1 MITRRYLVGLA
12 AASALAP
19 VVLPRIARAQ
29 PSLSQS
35 WPNRIVKLVAPF
47 PPGGGTD
54 VVARILSN
62 RLSEVWGQQVI
73 VENKP
78 GAGGNFG
85 AEQVARAEP
94 DGYTILIAALPMA
107 VNRFLFRSLAY
118 DSITDFAPV
127 IMICQFPNLL
137 VVPNSS
143 PVKTVQE
150 LIAHGKAN
158 SGKLTFASSGVGTSP
173 HLSGELFKRMAGFEM
188 THVPYRG
195 VAPALT
201 DVIPGRVDMMFNTAA
216 GVLQQVR
223 AGQVRGLAVSTV
235 KRFPTAP
242 EFPTV
247 AESGLPGF
255 DVTSWYA
262 LFVPVKTPADIVKK
276 INADTAAILAEPAIK
291 TRLEQVGVE
300 VVASTPQQLGARL
313 KAETDQ
319 WGPIIKGAGI
329 KTQD

>member
-1 MITRRYLVGLA
+1 M
-12 AASALAP
+12 
-19 VVLPRIARAQ
+19 
-29 PSLSQS
+29 
-35 WPNRIVKLVAPF
+35 KLVAPF

-54 VVARILSN
+54 VVARILTN

-85 AEQVARAEP
+85 AEQVARADP

-107 VNRFLFRSLAY
+107 VNRFLFRSLGY

-143 PVKTVQE
+143 PAKTVQE

-195 VAPALT
+195 VAPALS

-235 KRFPTAP
+235 KRFPTAM

-262 LFVPVKTPADIVKK
+262 LFVPIKTPADIVRK
-276 INADTAAILAEPAIK
+276 IHADTAAILAEPAIK

-313 KAETDQ
+313 KAETEQ

-329 KTQD
+329 KTQE

>member
-1 MITRRYLVGLA
+1 MITRRHLVGLA

-19 VVLPRIARAQ
+19 TILPRIARAQ
-29 PSLSQS
+29 P

-54 VVARILSN
+54 VVARILTN

-85 AEQVARAEP
+85 AEQVARSDP

-107 VNRFLFRSLAY
+107 VNRFLFKSLGY

-137 VVPNSS
+137 VVPNTS
-143 PVKTVQE
+143 PARTVQE

-158 SGKLTFASSGVGTSP
+158 NGKLTFASSGVGTSP

-195 VAPALT
+195 VAPALS

-223 AGQVRGLAVSTV
+223 SGQVRGLAVSTV

-262 LFVPVKTPADIVKK
+262 LFVPIKTSADVVKK
-276 INADTAAILAEPAIK
+276 IHADTAAILAEPAMK
-291 TRLEQVGVE
+291 ARLEQVGVE
-300 VVASTPQQLGARL
+300 VVASTPQALGARL
-313 KAETDQ
+313 KAETEQ

>member
-1 MITRRYLVGLA
+1 MITRRHLVGLA

-19 VVLPRIARAQ
+19 AVSPCIARAQ
-29 PSLSQS
+29 QA

-62 RLSEVWGQQVI
+62 RLSEVWAQQVI

-85 AEQVARAEP
+85 AEQVARSEP

-107 VNRFLFRSLAY
+107 VNRFLFRSLSY
-118 DSITDFAPV
+118 DSISDFAPV

-143 PVKTVQE
+143 PVKSVKE

-195 VAPALT
+195 VAPALS

-223 AGQVRGLAVSTV
+223 AGQVRGLAVSTA
-235 KRFPTAP
+235 KRSPTAP

-262 LFVPVKTPADIVKK
+262 LFVPIRTPADVVKK
-276 INADTAAILAEPAIK
+276 MHADTAAILAEPAIK

-300 VVASTPQQLGARL
+300 VVASTPAELGARL
-313 KAETDQ
+313 KAETEQ
-319 WGPIIKGAGI
+319 WGPIIKAAGI

>member
-1 MITRRYLVGLA
+1 MITRRHLVGLA

-19 VVLPRIARAQ
+19 AMLPRVAHAQ
-29 PSLSQS
+29 QA
-35 WPNRIVKLVAPF
+35 WPNRVVKLVAPF

-54 VVARILSN
+54 VVARILTN

-85 AEQVARAEP
+85 AEQVARSDP

-107 VNRFLFRSLAY
+107 VNRFLFRSLTY

-143 PVKTVQE
+143 PVKSVKE

-195 VAPALT
+195 VAPALS

-247 AESGLPGF
+247 SESGLPGF

-262 LFVPVKTPADIVKK
+262 LFAPVKTPADIVKK
-276 INADTAAILAEPAIK
+276 IHADTAVILAEPAIK

-300 VVASTPQQLGARL
+300 VVASTSAELGARL
-313 KAETDQ
+313 KAETEQ
-319 WGPIIKGAGI
+319 WGPIIKAAGI

>member
-1 MITRRYLVGLA
+1 MITRRHLVGLA

-19 VVLPRIARAQ
+19 TISPRIARAQ
-29 PSLSQS
+29 QA
-35 WPNRIVKLVAPF
+35 WPNRVVKLVAPF

-54 VVARILSN
+54 VVARILTN

-85 AEQVARAEP
+85 AEQVARSDP

-107 VNRFLFRSLAY
+107 VNRFLFRSLSY

-143 PVKTVQE
+143 PVKSVRE

-158 SGKLTFASSGVGTSP
+158 NGKLTFASSGVGTSP

-195 VAPALT
+195 VAPALS

-223 AGQVRGLAVSTV
+223 AGQVRGLAVSTM

-262 LFVPVKTPADIVKK
+262 LFAPIKTPADIVKK
-276 INADTAAILAEPAIK
+276 IHADTAAILAEPAIK

-300 VVASTPQQLGARL
+300 VVASTSAEVGARL
-313 KAETDQ
+313 KTETAQ
-319 WGPIIKGAGI
+319 WGPIIKAAGI
-329 KTQD
+329 KTQE

>member
-1 MITRRYLVGLA
+1 MITRRHLVGLA

-19 VVLPRIARAQ
+19 VVLPSAARAQ
-29 PSLSQS
+29 QP

-54 VVARILSN
+54 VVARILTN

-85 AEQVARAEP
+85 AEQVARSDP

-107 VNRFLFRSLAY
+107 VNRFLFKSLAY

-143 PVKTVQE
+143 PAKTVQE

-195 VAPALT
+195 VAPALS

-216 GVLQQVR
+216 GVLQQAR

-235 KRFPTAP
+235 KRFPTAM

-262 LFVPVKTPADIVKK
+262 LFAPIKTPSNIVKK
-276 INADTAAILAEPAIK
+276 IHADTAAILAEPAIK
-291 TRLEQVGVE
+291 ARLEQVGVE
-300 VVASTPQQLGARL
+300 VVASTPQALGARL
-313 KAETDQ
+313 KAETEQ

-329 KTQD
+329 TTQD

>member
-1 MITRRYLVGLA
+1 MITRRHLVGLA
-12 AASALAP
+12 AAAAFTP
-19 VVLPRIARAQ
+19 ACLPRLAY
-29 PSLSQS
+29 SQS

-54 VVARILSN
+54 VVARILTN

-85 AEQVARAEP
+85 AEQVARADP

-107 VNRFLFRSLAY
+107 VNRFLFKSLSY

-127 IMICQFPNLL
+127 IMVCQFPNLL

-143 PVKTVQE
+143 PAKTVQE

-195 VAPALT
+195 VAPALS

-216 GVLQQVR
+216 GVIQQIR
-223 AGQVRGLAVSTV
+223 SGQVRGLAVSTM

-262 LFVPVKTPADIVKK
+262 LFVPVKTPADIVRK
-276 INADTAAILAEPAIK
+276 IHADTAAILAEPAIK
-291 TRLEQVGVE
+291 ARLEQVGVE
-300 VVASTPQQLGARL
+300 VVASTPQALGERL
-313 KAETDQ
+313 KAETEQ
-319 WGPIIKGAGI
+319 WGPIIKAAGI
-329 KTQD
+329 TTQE

>member
-1 MITRRYLVGLA
+1 MITRRHLVRLA

-19 VVLPRIARAQ
+19 AVSPRIARAQ
-29 PSLSQS
+29 QP
-35 WPNRIVKLVAPF
+35 WPNRVVKLVAPF

-54 VVARILSN
+54 VVARILTN

-107 VNRFLFRSLAY
+107 VNRFLFKSLAY

-143 PVKTVQE
+143 PAKTVQD

-188 THVPYRG
+188 THIPYRG
-195 VAPALT
+195 VAPALS

-223 AGQVRGLAVSTV
+223 AGQLRGLAVSTA
-235 KRFPTAP
+235 KRFPTAM

-262 LFVPVKTPADIVKK
+262 FFVPIKTPADIVKR
-276 INADTAAILAEPAIK
+276 IHADTVAILAEPAIK
-291 TRLEQVGVE
+291 ARLVQVGVE

-319 WGPIIKGAGI
+319 WGPIIKAAGI

>member
-1 MITRRYLVGLA
+1 
-12 AASALAP
+12 
-19 VVLPRIARAQ
+19 
-29 PSLSQS
+29 
-35 WPNRIVKLVAPF
+35 
-47 PPGGGTD
+47 
-54 VVARILSN
+54 
-62 RLSEVWGQQVI
+62 
-73 VENKP
+73 
-78 GAGGNFG
+78 
-85 AEQVARAEP
+85 
-94 DGYTILIAALPMA
+94 
-107 VNRFLFRSLAY
+107 
-118 DSITDFAPV
+118 
-127 IMICQFPNLL
+127 
-137 VVPNSS
+137 VVPNTS
-143 PVKTVQE
+143 PAKTVQE
-150 LIAHGKAN
+150 LVAHGKAN

-188 THVPYRG
+188 THIPYRG
-195 VAPALT
+195 VAPALS

-223 AGQVRGLAVSTV
+223 SGQVRGLAVSTA
-235 KRFPTAP
+235 KRFPTAM

-262 LFVPVKTPADIVKK
+262 LFVPIKTPADIVTK

-300 VVASTPQQLGARL
+300 VVASTPQALGARL
-313 KAETDQ
+313 KAETEQ

>member
-1 MITRRYLVGLA
+1 MITRRHLVGLA

-19 VVLPRIARAQ
+19 VVSPRIARAQ
-29 PSLSQS
+29 SSSQQWPS
-35 WPNRIVKLVAPF
+35 RIVKLVAPF

-54 VVARILSN
+54 VVARILTN

-85 AEQVARAEP
+85 AEQVARSDP

-107 VNRFLFRSLAY
+107 VNRFLFRSLSY

-127 IMICQFPNLL
+127 IMVCQFPNLL

-143 PVKTVQE
+143 PAKSVQE

-158 SGKLTFASSGVGTSP
+158 NGKLTFASSGVGTSP

-195 VAPALT
+195 VAPALS

-223 AGQVRGLAVSTV
+223 AGQVRGLAVSTM

-262 LFVPVKTPADIVKK
+262 LFVPIKTSADIVKK
-276 INADTAAILAEPAIK
+276 IHADTAAILAEPAIK

-300 VVASTPQQLGARL
+300 VVASTPQALGARL
-313 KAETDQ
+313 KAETEQ
-319 WGPIIKGAGI
+319 WGPIIKAAGI